1 MNDYQFQN
9 ASGKAFDN
17 IECNT
22 TQEFNNFKFAS
33 FTRTLVIIFHTSK
46 IRDVEPNNCFKGV
59 AHDIR
64 GPCF

>member
-33 FTRTLVIIFHTSK
+33 FTRTLVTVFHTSK
-46 IRDVEPNNCFKGV
+46 IRDVEPNNCS
-59 AHDIR
+59 
-64 GPCF
+64 